1 MRANGRDSTTRSH
14 FKRRDGIFMPRGRD
28 AILRMFDGPELLAP
42 GLVLV
47 SDWHPDHPDHPD
59 PNADRVMAYGGIAAL

>member
-1 MRANGRDSTTRSH
+1 
-14 FKRRDGIFMPRGRD
+14 MPRGRD
-28 AILRMFDGPELLAP
+28 AILRMFNGLELLEP

>member
-1 MRANGRDSTTRSH
+1 
-14 FKRRDGIFMPRGRD
+14 MPRGRD
-28 AILRMFDGPELLAP
+28 AILRMFNGLELLEP

-59 PNADRVMAYGGIAAL
+59 PPDRPDPDPNADRVMAYGGIAAL